1 MHRFLQRAANR
12 QRKRACSI
20 QIQGYFSNSS
30 SKSLRAG
37 WRLRIAQAWLDGD
50 TESAH
55 AKHEALHYSE
65 SEVESFV
72 NKRKKSLTKNMAH
85 QSKSKT
91 LHGDADIKYRF
102 LEKQNMRRLYYLII
116 ITFLVGCN
124 KSENT
129 YAKSQLIHIDLNG
142 SAQSLLQKSPVEFS
156 KDCMNAVDM
165 CWYKIQ
171 NPSSSSNLPS
181 VDISLDNKTLNINQ
195 VSGITTAV
203 SKEFGENLS
212 NLKLTLRG
220 LPDNTP
226 HEDQRDFIY
235 TLINSI
241 KAVGWQHYFFPSD
254 PRVSGSQAKKINS
267 PDDVL
272 GFYVSSHPWLDPD
285 YEMDMDSW
293 LKVGSFYNWYFFK
306 DGVHLNLR
314 AWRKN
319 SKDTPDERGT
329 YLITLNFK
337 TEELYWL
344 SGFEEKNERRN
355 WRELLPARLKKYAEM
370 RQEREEKVRT
380 VGIEVDESY
389 QDPQIKAL
397 EK

>member
-1 MHRFLQRAANR
+1 M
-12 QRKRACSI
+12 
-20 QIQGYFSNSS
+20 
-30 SKSLRAG
+30 KSLVFLLIG
-37 WRLRIAQAWLDGD
+37 
-50 TESAH
+50 
-55 AKHEALHYSE
+55 
-65 SEVESFV
+65 
-72 NKRKKSLTKNMAH
+72 
-85 QSKSKT
+85 T
-91 LHGDADIKYRF
+91 L
-102 LEKQNMRRLYYLII
+102 
-116 ITFLVGCN
+116 LVGCN
-124 KSENT
+124 KTEG
-129 YAKSQLIHIDLNG
+129 IHVKNPVIHMSFNKPV
-142 SAQSLLQKSPVEFS
+142 QKLLKESPVEFS
-156 KDCMNAVDM
+156 KDCMDTVDM

-181 VDISLDNKTLNINQ
+181 VDISLDNKALNIDQ
-195 VSGITTAV
+195 VSDITTAV

-220 LPDNTP
+220 LPDNSP
-226 HEDQRDFIY
+226 HKDQRDFIY
-235 TLINSI
+235 ALINSI

-319 SKDTPDERGT
+319 SKDTPGERGT

-380 VGIEVDESY
+380 AGIEVDESY
-389 QDPQIKAL
+389 QNPQIKAL

>member
-1 MHRFLQRAANR
+1 MKSVVFL
-12 QRKRACSI
+12 
-20 QIQGYFSNSS
+20 
-30 SKSLRAG
+30 
-37 WRLRIAQAWLDGD
+37 
-50 TESAH
+50 
-55 AKHEALHYSE
+55 
-65 SEVESFV
+65 
-72 NKRKKSLTKNMAH
+72 
-85 QSKSKT
+85 
-91 LHGDADIKYRF
+91 
-102 LEKQNMRRLYYLII
+102 LIGI
-116 ITFLVGCN
+116 FLVGCN
-124 KSENT
+124 KAEETHVKNPV
-129 YAKSQLIHIDLNG
+129 IHMGFNKPV
-142 SAQSLLQKSPVEFS
+142 QNLLKESPVEFS
-156 KDCMNAVDM
+156 KDCMDTVDM

-181 VDISLDNKTLNINQ
+181 VNISLDNKTLNINQ
-195 VSGITTAV
+195 VSDITTAV

-220 LPDNTP
+220 LPDNSP
-226 HEDQRDFIY
+226 HKDQRDFIY
-235 TLINSI
+235 ALINSI

-319 SKDTPDERGT
+319 SKDTPGERGT

-370 RQEREEKVRT
+370 RQEREEKVRAA
-380 VGIEVDESY
+380 GIEVDESY

>member
-1 MHRFLQRAANR
+1 
-12 QRKRACSI
+12 
-20 QIQGYFSNSS
+20 
-30 SKSLRAG
+30 
-37 WRLRIAQAWLDGD
+37 
-50 TESAH
+50 
-55 AKHEALHYSE
+55 
-65 SEVESFV
+65 
-72 NKRKKSLTKNMAH
+72 
-85 QSKSKT
+85 
-91 LHGDADIKYRF
+91 
-102 LEKQNMRRLYYLII
+102 MRRLSYFII
-116 ITFLVGCN
+116 IIFLVGCN
-124 KSENT
+124 KSEST
-129 YAKSQLIHIDLNG
+129 DAKSQLIHIDLNG
-142 SAQSLLQKSPVEFS
+142 RAQNLLQNSPIEFS
-156 KDCMNAVDM
+156 KDCMDTVDM

-171 NPSSSSNLPS
+171 NPSSSNLPS
-181 VDISLDNKTLNINQ
+181 VDIGFDNDTLNINQ
-195 VSGITTAV
+195 VSDITTAV

-220 LPDNTP
+220 LPDNSL

-235 TLINSI
+235 ALINSI
-241 KAVGWQHYFFPSD
+241 KAVGWQHYFFPSN
-254 PRVSGSQAKKINS
+254 PRVNGSQARKINS

-293 LKVGSFYNWYFFK
+293 HKVGSFYNWYFFK
-306 DGVHLNLR
+306 DGFHLNLR

-380 VGIEVDESY
+380 AGIEVDESY